1 MKFLEKYG
9 FLKEQIENFENT
21 TADVMLDTLS
31 ANKKLVGSNLTYLI
45 ELGVKNVVEIFTSY
59 YEIFLMDHSNFIGIF
74 NKYEKDDLIEKL
86 AKNVAI
92 VEYL

>member
-9 FLKEQIENFENT
+9 FQKEQVENFENT

-31 ANKKLVGSNLTYLI
+31 TNRKLICSNLKYLI
-45 ELGVKNVVEIFTSY
+45 ELGVKNVVEIFTAY
-59 YEIFLMDHSNFIGIF
+59 YEIFLMDHSNFISIF
-74 NKYEKDDLIEKL
+74 NKYEKEDLIEKL

-92 VEYL
+92 IEYL